1 MKNRIFYISFIALMW
16 AGSISALDL
25 TSLLKG
31 VTSGTGSG
39 SSASD
44 IVNSIVNSITSTSVK
59 YNDLIGSWSY
69 SAPAVSF
76 SSGNFVQDAGGVA
89 ASSAIVAKLKPYYTK
104 AGVQNLKIEFGADS
118 TFVAQINKLKVQGTV
133 HVIDKDTFKFN
144 FKAFGKVS
152 TGSINAF
159 IEKNSSG
166 INITFDAKK
175 LLKLAETIASI
186 SGNAT
191 LQKASKLVN
200 SYEGVN
206 IGVALKKN

>member
-1 MKNRIFYISFIALMW
+1 M
-16 AGSISALDL
+16 
-25 TSLLKG
+25 
-31 VTSGTGSG
+31 
-39 SSASD
+39 
-44 IVNSIVNSITSTSVK
+44 
-59 YNDLIGSWSY
+59 
-69 SAPAVSF
+69 
-76 SSGNFVQDAGGVA
+76 
-89 ASSAIVAKLKPYYTK
+89 
-104 AGVQNLKIEFGADS
+104 
-118 TFVAQINKLKVQGTV
+118 
-133 HVIDKDTFKFN
+133 
-144 FKAFGKVS
+144 S